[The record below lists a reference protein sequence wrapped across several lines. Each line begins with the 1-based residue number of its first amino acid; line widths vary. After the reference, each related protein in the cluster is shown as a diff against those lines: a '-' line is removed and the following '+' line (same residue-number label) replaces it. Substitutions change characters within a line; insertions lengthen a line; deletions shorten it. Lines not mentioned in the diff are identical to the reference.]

1 LKSYPFRGDV
11 KTGWA
16 GRIFMVGLL
25 AMLLAL
31 FLQLSHPLPAVAASA
46 GGKGGGALGDSLER
60 DRANRPRRSDG
71 HWNGEKEKAGERVR
85 HFIGRTLDDLNGSLS
100 LADDEIQQLEKE
112 TDAIAFLESP
122 RREKDFTDLLGWYH
136 DYTDW
141 LRGEIGD
148 LEDELALFSAD
159 PGQEWGHWHGRYE
172 AMIEKQLE
180 LEGQLEK
187 RIKRYDAEEKR
198 LAGIIDRRRLL
209 QERFNDLEYRL
220 ARIEERIRDFQG
232 PAAERRD
239 SERKAKKLRTDIRVV
254 QNELVFL
261 PLVDEDLLKHYAVL
275 VERGEAELDWLALKR
290 DEYEALRDAA
300 AAVGLTPRRD
310 APVMEAAYR
319 RLIRLAE
326 SGIKRLSRKSDELA
340 RKRSRGMPAGSLK
353 EVERSRELADFY
365 ERLQGRYHDET
376 RRLRLLIGAYEADLA
391 GVLSERQ

>member
-1 LKSYPFRGDV
+1 
-11 KTGWA
+11 
-16 GRIFMVGLL
+16 
-25 AMLLAL
+25 
-31 FLQLSHPLPAVAASA
+31 
-46 GGKGGGALGDSLER
+46 
-60 DRANRPRRSDG
+60 
-71 HWNGEKEKAGERVR
+71 
-85 HFIGRTLDDLNGSLS
+85 
-100 LADDEIQQLEKE
+100 
-112 TDAIAFLESP
+112 
-122 RREKDFTDLLGWYH
+122 
-136 DYTDW
+136 
-141 LRGEIGD
+141 
-148 LEDELALFSAD
+148 
-159 PGQEWGHWHGRYE
+159 
-172 AMIEKQLE
+172 
-180 LEGQLEK
+180 
-187 RIKRYDAEEKR
+187 
-198 LAGIIDRRRLL
+198 
-209 QERFNDLEYRL
+209 
-220 ARIEERIRDFQG
+220 
-232 PAAERRD
+232 
-239 SERKAKKLRTDIRVV
+239 VV

>member
-1 LKSYPFRGDV
+1 
-11 KTGWA
+11 
-16 GRIFMVGLL
+16 
-25 AMLLAL
+25 
-31 FLQLSHPLPAVAASA
+31 
-46 GGKGGGALGDSLER
+46 
-60 DRANRPRRSDG
+60 
-71 HWNGEKEKAGERVR
+71 
-85 HFIGRTLDDLNGSLS
+85 
-100 LADDEIQQLEKE
+100 
-112 TDAIAFLESP
+112 
-122 RREKDFTDLLGWYH
+122 
-136 DYTDW
+136 
-141 LRGEIGD
+141 
-148 LEDELALFSAD
+148 
-159 PGQEWGHWHGRYE
+159 
-172 AMIEKQLE
+172 MIEKQLE

-290 DEYEALRDAA
+290 DEYGALRDAA
-300 AAVGLTPRRD
+300 TVVGLTPRRD

>member
-1 LKSYPFRGDV
+1 
-11 KTGWA
+11 
-16 GRIFMVGLL
+16 MVGLL

-31 FLQLSHPLPAVAASA
+31 FLQLPYPLPAVAASA

-60 DRANRPRRSDG
+60 GRANSRRSDG
-71 HWNGEKEKAGERVR
+71 DGNGEKEKAGERVR
-85 HFIGRTLDDLNGSLS
+85 RFIGRTLDDLNGSLS
-100 LADDEIQQLEKE
+100 LAEDEIQQLEKE
-112 TDAIAFLESP
+112 TDAIALLESP

-136 DYTDW
+136 DYTDR

-148 LEDELALFSAD
+148 MEDELALFSAD
-159 PGQEWGHWHGRYE
+159 PGQEWGRWHGRYE

-187 RIKRYDAEEKR
+187 RVKRYDAEEKR
-198 LAGIIDRRRLL
+198 LAGIIDRRKLL
-209 QERFNDLEYRL
+209 QERFNDLGYRL
-220 ARIEERIRDFQG
+220 ARIEERMRDFQG

-254 QNELVFL
+254 QNELIFL

-300 AAVGLTPRRD
+300 AVVGLTPRRD

-353 EVERSRELADFY
+353 EVERSRELAVFY

-391 GVLSERQ
+391 GVMSERQ